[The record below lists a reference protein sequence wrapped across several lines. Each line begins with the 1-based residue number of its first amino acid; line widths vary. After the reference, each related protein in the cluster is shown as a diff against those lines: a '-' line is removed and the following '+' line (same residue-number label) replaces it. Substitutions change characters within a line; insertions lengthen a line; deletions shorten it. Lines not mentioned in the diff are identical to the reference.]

1 MTRFTIPK
9 QILHKQKNKITSP
22 KYREAACIIQD
33 GCTANGIKRKLDD
46 LKDKYLSE
54 KIKVIE

>member
-1 MTRFTIPK
+1 MTRCTVPKTIITK
-9 QILHKQKNKITSP
+9 QIRKIISP
-22 KYREAACIIQD
+22 KYREAVCIIQD